1 MKKMN
6 VKTMVVIG
14 MLSSLSY
21 VLMLLNFPLP
31 VFPAYLMIDF
41 SDIPALVAALAF
53 GPLAGVLVELIK
65 NILDWFMTGSQT
77 GVPVGHIANFA
88 AGILFILPTY
98 YVYNKIKTRRGLSLA
113 LIAGTVTMA
122 VLMSVLNYFLF
133 LPAYTWFLNA
143 PAMADSEAL
152 KSVVLFILP
161 FNILKG
167 IIVSVLFMPLYVKMS
182 YWINRQRTSVQLN
195 G

>member
-1 MKKMN
+1 MKKLN
-6 VKTMVVIG
+6 VKTMVMIG

-31 VFPAYLMIDF
+31 VFPSYLMIDF
-41 SDIPALVAALAF
+41 SDIPALLAALAF

-65 NILDWFMTGSQT
+65 NVLDWFMTGSQT

-98 YVYNKIKTRRGLSLA
+98 YVYDRIKTKKGLSLA
-113 LIAGTVTMA
+113 LISGTVTMA
-122 VLMSVLNYFLF
+122 VLMSILNYFLF

-143 PAMADSEAL
+143 PAMADSVAL

-167 IIVSVLFMPLYVKMS
+167 LIVSLLFLPLYLRMS
-182 YWINRQRTSVQLN
+182 FWIERQRALA
-195 G
+195 